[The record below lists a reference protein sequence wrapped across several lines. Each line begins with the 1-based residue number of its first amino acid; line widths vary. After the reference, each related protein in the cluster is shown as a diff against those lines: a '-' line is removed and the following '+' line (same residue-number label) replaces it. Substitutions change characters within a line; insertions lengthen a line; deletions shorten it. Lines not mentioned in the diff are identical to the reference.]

1 MRRQTPPKKLHSW
14 FPMLP
19 TRSASQSRLK
29 SSIIEQFPR
38 CTQACTST
46 HRPDNSHINPLLRA
60 WAAPPTFIFKSLR
73 STKQVTACNMGFT
86 REQHAIT
93 AADLPKVQTT
103 SPTTAHFQRFSA
115 KWSAVWTLALVTRS
129 LHTADRGNYII
140 RDPTRRRHASSQL
153 LMLQNPHDRRR
164 GERART
170 TPEPMCISCPDVDRL
185 SGCR

>member
-1 MRRQTPPKKLHSW
+1 MP
-14 FPMLP
+14 
-19 TRSASQSRLK
+19 
-29 SSIIEQFPR
+29 
-38 CTQACTST
+38 
-46 HRPDNSHINPLLRA
+46 
-60 WAAPPTFIFKSLR
+60 PPTLNS
-73 STKQVTACNMGFT
+73 
-86 REQHAIT
+86 EEP
-93 AADLPKVQTT
+93 DLPKVQTT

-115 KWSAVWTLALVTRS
+115 KWSAVWALALVTRS

>member
-103 SPTTAHFQRFSA
+103 SPTTAHFQLFSA
-115 KWSAVWTLALVTRS
+115 KWSAVWAHPSPAPGITGAEGAGGPGVPSRGARGRWRGLAGQRAEAPNRTSTHKAPQVRR
-129 LHTADRGNYII
+129 ARAGFEA
-140 RDPTRRRHASSQL
+140 RRR
-153 LMLQNPHDRRR
+153 
-164 GERART
+164 T
-170 TPEPMCISCPDVDRL
+170 K
-185 SGCR
+185 